1 MPTGPDVPSA
11 AMLTQIAADYGID
24 LTAAEADSYRS
35 LMAGAI
41 NSYRRLEDFAEPKP
55 DVKYRRDGG
64 WRPKSDD
71 NPCNGWYWRCN
82 IAGAASGLLA
92 GQRVAVKD
100 VVSIAGIPMT
110 IGSSLLEGFIPDFD
124 ATIVTRILDAGGTI
138 VGTTNCEAFAFSGAG
153 HTCDQGPV
161 RNPHNPAHNPG
172 GSSSGSAVV
181 LATGQADVAIGGD
194 QGGSIRLP
202 ASWSGVLGLK
212 PTFGLVPYT
221 GCAMIEATLDHI
233 GPMATTAEGIAR
245 LLSAIAGSDPLDPR
259 QRGAIPRDL
268 VTDYM
273 PALRRGVN
281 GLKVALIKE
290 GFAQSG
296 EDTGLPPS
304 DPEVD
309 RRVAAAARKLAT
321 LGATVEEISL
331 PMHLDAFHIWNGVVT
346 EGAADY
352 VMRGAGLGTNWQG
365 FYNTALAQ
373 ALAHGVKARPND
385 LPAPAKL
392 VLLIGEY
399 MRREYP
405 GRYYGK
411 AQNLRPLA
419 TAAYDSALA
428 RYDILAMPTIPFTA
442 TRMVGRDASIE
453 DNVGTALNMLRNVCV
468 ANLTGH
474 PAISIPCGMHAGLP
488 VGLMLTGRHFDDG
501 TLIAAAA
508 AFESLGDW
516 KRM

>member
-1 MPTGPDVPSA
+1 MPAAPSSARRIARPSRSRERDTPATTG
-11 AMLTQIAADYGID
+11 
-24 LTAAEADSYRS
+24 
-35 LMAGAI
+35 
-41 NSYRRLEDFAEPKP
+41 
-55 DVKYRRDGG
+55 
-64 WRPKSDD
+64 
-71 NPCNGWYWRCN
+71 RC
-82 IAGAASGLLA
+82 
-92 GQRVAVKD
+92 
-100 VVSIAGIPMT
+100 
-110 IGSSLLEGFIPDFD
+110 
-124 ATIVTRILDAGGTI
+124 ATRTTPRII
-138 VGTTNCEAFAFSGAG
+138 
-153 HTCDQGPV
+153 
-161 RNPHNPAHNPG
+161 PG

-233 GPMATTAEGIAR
+233 GPMATTADGIAR
-245 LLSAIAGSDPLDPR
+245 LLSAIAGQIRSI
-259 QRGAIPRDL
+259 RGSAAPFPAISI
-268 VTDYM
+268 TDYM

-309 RRVAAAARKLAT
+309 RCVAAAARKLAT

-346 EGAADY
+346 EGAADF

-373 ALAHGVKARPND
+373 ALARGMKARPND

-392 VLLIGEY
+392 VLLTGEY

-419 TAAYDSALA
+419 TAAYDAALA
-428 RYDILAMPTIPFTA
+428 RYDLLAMPTIPFTA
-442 TRMVGRDASIE
+442 TRMVGPRCVDRRQCRHRAEHDPQRLRGEPDRPSRDQHS
-453 DNVGTALNMLRNVCV
+453 LR
-468 ANLTGH
+468 
-474 PAISIPCGMHAGLP
+474 HAC
-488 VGLMLTGRHFDDG
+488 
-501 TLIAAAA
+501 AACR
-508 AFESLGDW
+508 SD
-516 KRM
+516 

>member
-1 MPTGPDVPSA
+1 MR
-11 AMLTQIAADYGID
+11 IATDHGLD
-24 LTAAEADSYRS
+24 LTAAEAGSYRA

-41 NSYRRLEDFAEPKP
+41 NSYRRLEDFAEPTRALTYP
-55 DVKYRRDGG
+55 RDAG
-64 WRPKSDD
+64 WRPESED
-71 NPCNGWYWRCN
+71 NPCNGWYWRCH
-82 IAGAASGLLA
+82 IEGAASGVLK

-110 IGSSLLEGFIPDFD
+110 IGSSLLDGFVPDID
-124 ATIVTRILDAGGTI
+124 ATIVTRILDAGGSI

-153 HTCDQGPV
+153 HTCNNGPV
-161 RNPHNPAHNPG
+161 CNPYNPVHNPG

-194 QGGSIRLP
+194 QGGSIRIP
-202 ASWSGVLGLK
+202 ASWSGVIGLK

-245 LLSAIAGSDPLDPR
+245 LLSAIAGADPLDPR
-259 QRGAIPRDL
+259 QRGAIPGDL

-273 PALRRGVN
+273 PALRRGVES
-281 GLKVALIKE
+281 LKVALVRE

-296 EDTGLPPS
+296 ADSGLPPS
-304 DPEVD
+304 DPDVD
-309 RRVAAAARKLAT
+309 RRVAAAARKLET

-331 PMHLDAFHIWNGVVT
+331 PMHLDAFHIWNAVVT
-346 EGAADY
+346 EGAADF
-352 VMRGAGLGTNWQG
+352 VLRGAGLGTNWQG
-365 FYNTALAQ
+365 FYNTRLAQ
-373 ALAHGVKARPND
+373 ALARGIKARPND
-385 LPAPAKL
+385 LPLPAKL
-392 VLLIGEY
+392 LLLTGEY

-411 AQNLRPLA
+411 AQNLRPQV
-419 TAAYDSALA
+419 TAAYDAALA

-442 TRMVGRDASIE
+442 TRMAGPGATIADS
-453 DNVGTALNMLRNVCV
+453 VGTALNMVRNVCV

-474 PAISIPCGMHAGLP
+474 PAISIPCGMHGGLP
-488 VGLMLTGRHFDDG
+488 VGLMLTGRHFDDA
-501 TLIAAAA
+501 TLIAAVA
-508 AFESLGDW
+508 AFEAMGDW

>member
-1 MPTGPDVPSA
+1 MPTGPDLPSA
-11 AMLTQIAADYGID
+11 AMLMRIAADHGLD
-24 LTAAEADSYRS
+24 LTAADADSYRA

-41 NSYRRLEDFAEPKP
+41 ESYRKLEEFSEPKP
-55 DVKYRRDGG
+55 PVKYPRDGG
-64 WRPKSDD
+64 WRPRPED
-71 NPCNGWYWRCN
+71 NPFNGWYWRCN
-82 IAGAASGLLA
+82 IAGAASGVLA

-100 VVSIAGIPMT
+100 VACVAGLPMT
-110 IGSSLLEGFIPDFD
+110 IGSRLLDGFVPDFD

-138 VGTTNCEAFAFSGAG
+138 VGTTNCEAFA
-153 HTCDQGPV
+153 H
-161 RNPHNPAHNPG
+161 
-172 GSSSGSAVV
+172 
-181 LATGQADVAIGGD
+181 

-245 LLSAIAGSDPLDPR
+245 LLTAIAGSDPFDPR
-259 QRGAIPRDL
+259 QRGVIPRDL
-268 VTDYM
+268 DTDYM
-273 PALRRGVN
+273 PALRHGVK
-281 GLKVALIKE
+281 GLTVALVRE

-296 EDTGLPPS
+296 ADTGSPPS

-309 RRVAAAARKLAT
+309 RRVAAAAGKLAT

-331 PMHLDAFHIWNGVVT
+331 PMHLDAFHVWNGVVT
-346 EGAADY
+346 EGAADF

-373 ALAHGVKARPND
+373 ALARGIRTRPND

-392 VLLIGEY
+392 VLLTGEY

-411 AQNLRPLA
+411 AQNLRPLV
-419 TAAYDSALA
+419 TASYDEALA
-428 RYDILAMPTIPFTA
+428 RYDLLAMPTIPFTA
-442 TRMVGRDASIE
+442 TRMAAPDASIE
-453 DNVGTALNMLRNVCV
+453 DSVGTALNMIRNVCV

-474 PAISIPCGMHAGLP
+474 PAISIPCGMSGGLP
-488 VGLMLTGRHFDDG
+488 VGLMLTGRHFADA

-516 KRM
+516 RGM

>member
-1 MPTGPDVPSA
+1 MPTGPDLPSA
-11 AMLTQIAADYGID
+11 AMLMRIAADHGLD
-24 LTAAEADSYRS
+24 LTAADADSYRA

-41 NSYRRLEDFAEPKP
+41 ESYRKLEEFSEPKP
-55 DVKYRRDGG
+55 PVKYPRDGG
-64 WRPKSDD
+64 WRPKAED

-82 IAGAASGLLA
+82 IAGAASGVLK

-100 VVSIAGIPMT
+100 VACIAGIPMT
-110 IGSSLLEGFIPDFD
+110 IGSSLLDGFVPDVD

-138 VGTTNCEAFAFSGAG
+138 IGTTNCEAFAFSGAG
-153 HTCDQGPV
+153 HTCNHGPV

-245 LLSAIAGSDPLDPR
+245 LLTAIAGSDPLDPR
-259 QRGAIPRDL
+259 QRGAIPHDL
-268 VTDYM
+268 HTDYM
-273 PALRRGVN
+273 PALRHGVK
-281 GLKVALIKE
+281 GLRVALVRE

-296 EDTGLPPS
+296 ADTGSPPS

-309 RRVAAAARKLAT
+309 RRVAEAARKLAT

-331 PMHLDAFHIWNGVVT
+331 PMHLDAFHVWNGVVT
-346 EGAADY
+346 EGAADF
-352 VMRGAGLGTNWQG
+352 VMHGAGLGTNWQG

-373 ALAHGVKARPND
+373 ALARGIKARPNH

-392 VLLIGEY
+392 VLLTGEY

-411 AQNLRPLA
+411 AQNLRPLV
-419 TAAYDSALA
+419 TAAYDEALA
-428 RYDILAMPTIPFTA
+428 RYDLLAMPTIPFTA
-442 TRMVGRDASIE
+442 TRMAAPDASIE
-453 DNVGTALNMLRNVCV
+453 DNVGTALNMIRNVCV

-474 PAISIPCGMHAGLP
+474 PAISIPCGMSAGLP
-488 VGLMLTGRHFDDG
+488 VGLMLTGRHFEDA
-501 TLIAAAA
+501 TVIAAAA

-516 KRM
+516 RGM